1 MQINIDEIEEME
13 ETPLGK
19 VQKKRGRKKGQKIYK
34 EATNKNITIALT
46 QNQYEELSDYADENL
61 IGVSTLIRNLL
72 IKNKIIR
79 VRN

>member
-34 EATNKNITIALT
+34 
-46 QNQYEELSDYADENL
+46 
-61 IGVSTLIRNLL
+61 RP
-72 IKNKIIR
+72 
-79 VRN
+79 